1 MAAPPF
7 SNRKCQESDLDEL
20 IPMVNDTY
28 EVETGDSGIGF
39 KCVKRLTSKD
49 HARTYLSDLW
59 ILREDS
65 EEIVGCVFAKVRS
78 HIKLDLN
85 LKINWLLWIQSN
97 ERYNKRSL
105 NLNVMAN

>member
-1 MAAPPF
+1 MAVPPF

-78 HIKLDLN
+78 HIKLDLK
-85 LKINWLLWIQSN
+85 LKMLKTSN
-97 ERYNKRSL
+97 NIGSS
-105 NLNVMAN
+105 